1 MRAAARPLHGGA
13 KRFYSRH
20 GQVQSRA
27 AFRHRGTGRPAMSPV
42 LDVAGLT
49 LDFRQDGRAVRVLDG
64 ISFQVEAGRTLAIVG
79 ESGCGKSV
87 TALAIMGL
95 LPATASIG
103 GAIRLNGRDL
113 DTLSADARRLLRG
126 GEMAMIF
133 QEPMTSLNPAFTAGE
148 QVAEALRLHQQ
159 LDAAA
164 AFAEAVRMLDRV
176 RIPDAARRA
185 RQYPHQLSGGMR
197 QRVMI
202 AMALACRPKLLIA
215 DEPTTAL
222 DVTVQ
227 AQILALLDELKRET
241 GTAVILVTHDLGV
254 VADHADEV
262 AVMYAGRIAEQ
273 AAAGTLFAMPEHPYT
288 AGLLGAAPGEGRP
301 GERLASI
308 DGTVPDLRNP
318 PPGCRFEPRCPFGVE
333 ACNRAPTLGEV
344 APGHFSAC
352 WRAPLDGVLAGEGTP
367 PHPLLSLSVAQA
379 APAHRAG
386 PSSQ

>member
-1 MRAAARPLHGGA
+1 MTAA
-13 KRFYSRH
+13 
-20 GQVQSRA
+20 
-27 AFRHRGTGRPAMSPV
+27 

-49 LDFRQDGRAVRVLDG
+49 LDFRQDGRVLRVLDG
-64 ISFQVEAGRTLAIVG
+64 VSFRVDAGRTLAIVG

-87 TALAIMGL
+87 SALAVMGL
-95 LPATASIG
+95 LPGTASIG

-113 DTLSADARRLLRG
+113 TALSPEERRKLRG

-148 QVAEALRLHQQ
+148 QVAEALRLHQG
-159 LDAAA
+159 LDDAA
-164 AFAEAVRMLDRV
+164 AFAEAVRMIDRV

-227 AQILALLDELKRET
+227 AQILSLLDEMKRET
-241 GTAVILVTHDLGV
+241 GTAVVLVTHDLGV

-273 AAAGTLFAMPEHPYT
+273 APAATLFARPEHPYT
-288 AGLLGAAPGEGRP
+288 AGLLGAAPGEGEP
-301 GERLASI
+301 GQRLASI
-308 DGTVPDLRNP
+308 EGTVPDLRAP
-318 PPGCRFEPRCPFGVE
+318 PTGCRFAPRCPFVVARCE
-333 ACNRAPTLGEV
+333 TTPPLAEV
-344 APGHFSAC
+344 APGHLSAC
-352 WRAPLDGVLAGEGTP
+352 WRAPLDGVLA
-367 PHPLLSLSVAQA
+367 A
-379 APAHRAG
+379 A
-386 PSSQ
+386 

>member
-1 MRAAARPLHGGA
+1 M
-13 KRFYSRH
+13 
-20 GQVQSRA
+20 
-27 AFRHRGTGRPAMSPV
+27 TTV
-42 LDVAGLT
+42 LEVSGLT
-49 LDFRQDGRAVRVLDG
+49 LDFRQDGRNLRVLDG
-64 ISFQVEAGRTLAIVG
+64 VSFRVEAGRTLAIVG

-87 TALAIMGL
+87 TSLAVMGL
-95 LPATASIG
+95 LPGTARVG
-103 GAIRLNGRDL
+103 GAIRLGGREL
-113 DTLSADARRLLRG
+113 TALSAEERRKLRG

-148 QVAEALRLHQQ
+148 QVAEALRLHQG
-159 LDAAA
+159 LDQGA

-202 AMALACRPKLLIA
+202 AMALACRPRLLIA

-227 AQILALLDELKRET
+227 AQILSLLDEMKRET

-273 AAAGTLFAMPEHPYT
+273 AAAATLFASPEHPYT
-288 AGLLGAAPGEGRP
+288 AGLLGAAPGEGAR

-308 DGTVPDLRNP
+308 EGTVPDLRNP
-318 PPGCRFEPRCPFGVE
+318 PPGCRFAPRCPFAIVHCHNE
-333 ACNRAPTLGEV
+333 APPLAEV
-344 APGHFSAC
+344 APGHVSAC
-352 WRAPLDGVLAGEGTP
+352 WRAPLDGVLA
-367 PHPLLSLSVAQA
+367 A
-379 APAHRAG
+379 A
-386 PSSQ
+386 

>member
-1 MRAAARPLHGGA
+1 MRGWRNRA
-13 KRFYSRH
+13 YSPD
-20 GQVQSRA
+20 GLVQSRA
-27 AFRHRGTGRPAMSPV
+27 VFRHRDIRPARPRRGAMTPV
-42 LDVAGLT
+42 LDIAGLT
-49 LDFRQDGRAVRVLDG
+49 LDFRQDGRDLRVLDG
-64 ISFQVEAGRTLAIVG
+64 ISLRVHAGRTLAIVG

-95 LPATASIG
+95 LPATARLG
-103 GAIRLNGRDL
+103 GAIRLDGRDL
-113 DTLSADARRLLRG
+113 DALSAHERRLLRG

-148 QVAEALRLHQQ
+148 QVAEALRLHQH
-159 LDAAA
+159 LDHAT
-164 AFAEAVRMLDRV
+164 AFAEATRMLDRV

-202 AMALACRPKLLIA
+202 AMALACKPKLLIA

-227 AQILALLDELKRET
+227 AQILSLLDEMKRET

-254 VADHADEV
+254 VADHADDV

-273 AAAGTLFAMPEHPYT
+273 APAATLFARPEHPYT
-288 AGLLGAAPGEGRP
+288 AGLLGAAPGEGTP

-308 DGTVPDLRNP
+308 EGTVPDLRNP
-318 PPGCRFEPRCPFGVE
+318 PPGCRFAPRCPFMIQRCATDVPPL
-333 ACNRAPTLGEV
+333 AEV
-344 APGHFSAC
+344 APDHRSAC
-352 WRAPLDGVLAGEGTP
+352 WRAPLDSVLD
-367 PHPLLSLSVAQA
+367 A
-379 APAHRAG
+379 A
-386 PSSQ
+386 